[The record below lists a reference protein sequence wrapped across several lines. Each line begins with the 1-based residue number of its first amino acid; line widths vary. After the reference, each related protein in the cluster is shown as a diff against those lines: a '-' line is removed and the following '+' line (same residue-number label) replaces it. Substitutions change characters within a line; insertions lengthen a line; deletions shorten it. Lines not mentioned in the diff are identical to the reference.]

1 MGAKVGTGVGAIVG
15 VAVGAGVG
23 AGVWHTWLL
32 HARVSAACGQAAP
45 PALGCVRTR
54 LRCCVPA
61 PHDLVHVVQAP
72 NEPTTQS
79 AEHGWALQA
88 RVSA

>member
-23 AGVWHTWLL
+23 AGVWHAWLL